1 MGKKETTDDASNTV
15 VLDLTPDD
23 GIVAVK
29 ATNKT
34 KTKAGKQSRSKSIK
48 SSSRRNSKQAS
59 RKNSTHTQSISR
71 TGKNMSR
78 RSSHMPS
85 DDTMDTAT
93 GQPMTNISIHPREK
107 SSQGNSIDSNTS
119 KTTTNDPSRM
129 GTSKEEKALNS
140 AFHCLM
146 DEIKRRREVRK
157 NVVAK
162 FGRAN
167 AKLKSLLAKQNN
179 SGDKKQNPTDA
190 LLSLIA
196 KKKTNTHAKP
206 LIAKRIV
213 KEHMNDDPDRI

>member
-1 MGKKETTDDASNTV
+1 MGMKEADDASQTSA
-15 VLDLTPDD
+15 LDLTPDD
-23 GIVAVK
+23 GSVAVK

-34 KTKAGKQSRSKSIK
+34 KTKPGKQSRSKSIK
-48 SSSRRNSKQAS
+48 SSSRRNSKQSS
-59 RKNSTHTQSISR
+59 RKNSSHTQSIHRS
-71 TGKNMSR
+71 GKNMSR
-78 RSSHMPS
+78 RSSHIPS
-85 DDTMDTAT
+85 DNATDTAT
-93 GQPMTNISIHPREK
+93 EQPMTNISIHPRETP
-107 SSQGNSIDSNTS
+107 SQGNSIDSNTS
-119 KTTTNDPSRM
+119 KTITNEASRM
-129 GTSKEEKALNS
+129 GASKEEKALNS
-140 AFHCLM
+140 AFLCLM

-167 AKLKSLLAKQNN
+167 AKLKSLLGRQNN
-179 SGDKKQNPTDA
+179 GGDKKQNPTDA

>member
-1 MGKKETTDDASNTV
+1 MGKTETTDDASNAV
-15 VLDLTPDD
+15 ILDLTPND
-23 GIVAVK
+23 GSGAIK

-59 RKNSTHTQSISR
+59 RKNSAHSQSINR
-71 TGKNMSR
+71 AGKNVSR
-78 RSSHMPS
+78 RSSQMPS

-93 GQPMTNISIHPREK
+93 GQPILNISIHPREK
-107 SSQGNSIDSNTS
+107 SSQGNSIDSSTS
-119 KTTTNDPSRM
+119 KTTSNDLSRM
-129 GTSKEEKALNS
+129 GASKEEKALNS

-146 DEIKRRREVRK
+146 DEIRRRREVRK

-179 SGDKKQNPTDA
+179 GGDKKQNPTDA

-196 KKKTNTHAKP
+196 KKKTNNHAKP

>member
-1 MGKKETTDDASNTV
+1 MTDNKIISPFLLDSDTVMGKKETTDDASHAV

-23 GIVAVK
+23 GNGAIK
-29 ATNKT
+29 ATNIT

-78 RSSHMPS
+78 RSSHMPN
-85 DDTMDTAT
+85 DDTMDTAM
-93 GQPMTNISIHPREK
+93 GLPMTNISIHPREK

-119 KTTTNDPSRM
+119 KTTTNDASRI
-129 GTSKEEKALNS
+129 GASKEEKALNS
-140 AFHCLM
+140 AFLCLM
-146 DEIKRRREVRK
+146 DEIKRRREVRR

-167 AKLKSLLAKQNN
+167 AKLKSLLAKKNN
-179 SGDKKQNPTDA
+179 GEDKKQNPTDA
-190 LLSLIA
+190 LL
-196 KKKTNTHAKP
+196 
-206 LIAKRIV
+206 
-213 KEHMNDDPDRI
+213 